1 LVDKRLK
8 SNKLLPMINHL
19 KVICVLGVSAFLA
32 TGCNLNMDPGGDDG
46 GTAGNCLASVV
57 SDVSGSQLPLNTNV
71 TTPAGTGIS
80 STVAEAFTI
89 PAESRAVSKVT
100 LKLDVVAP
108 QNTYLSGAIH
118 VAIYPDATF
127 STSGQASPTLPNL
140 NAPYVDVST
149 GTAANSTSVS
159 ASSISPNGP
168 QWYDFCFDG
177 ASGDG
182 CSGNRGGVTFKPGQ
196 VYWIVISGAPAGG
209 KSSFLEW
216 RGNNAGSPNSVGEIQ
231 TSSGFLPVNTPSTSY
246 NFDFKV
252 GC

>member
-1 LVDKRLK
+1 
-8 SNKLLPMINHL
+8 MINKL

-32 TGCNLNMDPGGDDG
+32 VGCNLNMGPSGDDG
-46 GTAGNCLASVV
+46 GTDGNCLASSI
-57 SDVSGSQLPLNTNV
+57 SDVSGSQLPLNSYV

-89 PAESRAVSKVT
+89 PSESRAVSKVS
-100 LKLDVVAP
+100 LKLDAIVP
-108 QNTYLSGAIH
+108 QNTYLSGPIH

-127 STSGQASPTLPNL
+127 SMSGQASPTVPNL
-140 NAPYVDVST
+140 SAPYVDMSS
-149 GTAANSTSVS
+149 GTSANSTSVG

-182 CSGNRGGVTFKPGQ
+182 CSGNHGGVTFKTGQ

-209 KSSFLEW
+209 KTSFLEW
-216 RGNNAGSPNSVGEIQ
+216 RGNNTGSPNSVGEIQ

-246 NFDFKV
+246 NFDFKL

>member
-1 LVDKRLK
+1 MM
-8 SNKLLPMINHL
+8 NEL

-32 TGCNLNMDPGGDDG
+32 VGCMSLNVDG
-46 GTAGNCLASVV
+46 SGNDSGTDGNCLASVI
-57 SDVSGSQLPLNTNV
+57 SDVSGMQLPLNSYV

-80 STVAEAFTI
+80 TTVAEAFTI
-89 PAESRAVSKVT
+89 PSDSRSVSKVT
-100 LKLDVVAP
+100 LRLDAITP
-108 QNTYLSGAIH
+108 QNTYLSGVIH
-118 VAIYPDATF
+118 VAIYPDARF
-127 STSGQASPTLPNL
+127 STSGQASPTVPSLG
-140 NAPYVDVST
+140 APYVDAST
-149 GTAANSTSVS
+149 GTAANSTSVN

-182 CSGNRGGVTFKPGQ
+182 CSGKLAGVTLKAGQ

-216 RGNNAGSPNSVGEIQ
+216 RGNNTGSPNSVGEIQ
-231 TSSGFLPVNTPSTSY
+231 TNSGFLPVNTPSTSY
-246 NFDFKV
+246 NFDFKL